1 MVTSPLSV
9 ANNRSLQLFLG
20 VFLLHALTP
29 VATQGDSRWTIPI
42 ALNLIHHRTF
52 DLRSYADEV
61 VRNEF
66 YGVECVFPDYRRLYP
81 LTSIEQ
87 CGPEGLIYSLY
98 PASVSVFAV
107 PVVAPLERLLWAGGP
122 VLRPLSERIPS
133 PVIQAFLAGDLSR
146 SSPLV
151 EKVVASV
158 YTAGA
163 TVVIYRTALAVLG
176 PGSALSHALVFAFG
190 TLAWSLVSRALWH
203 HGPSIFLN
211 AVVVLLL
218 SREKVDRRTGVALGA
233 SLAAAFFIRP
243 TNAVPMAVVLVLWVL
258 RLRMPVWWSLAG
270 AVPVA
275 CIFFGINMAMYGQAI
290 SSYFRVNVPGL
301 SSGAIHGLFLHQA
314 YGEAVLANLVSPARG
329 LFVYMPFLLLLLI
342 SSVWTMP
349 MPEFYRRLR
358 PWFATM
364 FGLHLLLVSGYTD
377 WWSGFSYGPRYLS
390 DLLPYLLFLWIPV
403 WKWAEV
409 GGLRRTVLA
418 ATLAA
423 AFFVHFRGATTI
435 QVHHW
440 NSTPV
445 SINQDLR
452 RIWSWSD
459 APFFRGLH

>member
-1 MVTSPLSV
+1 MSV
-9 ANNRSLQLFLG
+9 ANNRSLHLFLG

-66 YGVECVFPDYRRLYP
+66 YGVECILPDYRRLY
-81 LTSIEQ
+81 
-87 CGPEGLIYSLY
+87 
-98 PASVSVFAV
+98 
-107 PVVAPLERLLWAGGP
+107 PLERLLWAGGP

-243 TNAVPMAVVLVLWVL
+243 TNAVPMAVFLVLWVL
-258 RLRMPVWWSLAG
+258 RLRMPVWWPLAG

-290 SSYFRVNVPGL
+290 SSY
-301 SSGAIHGLFLHQA
+301 H
-314 YGEAVLANLVSPARG
+314 
-329 LFVYMPFLLLLLI
+329 
-342 SSVWTMP
+342 
-349 MPEFYRRLR
+349 
-358 PWFATM
+358 
-364 FGLHLLLVSGYTD
+364 
-377 WWSGFSYGPRYLS
+377 
-390 DLLPYLLFLWIPV
+390 
-403 WKWAEV
+403 
-409 GGLRRTVLA
+409 
-418 ATLAA
+418 
-423 AFFVHFRGATTI
+423 
-435 QVHHW
+435 
-440 NSTPV
+440 
-445 SINQDLR
+445 
-452 RIWSWSD
+452 
-459 APFFRGLH
+459 